1 MDVSRFSMSQE
12 ADQKNPCAS
21 ASPGERRKGNRSSL
35 LPFLL
40 TPIKRNEAAEG
51 RSFRLGLIA
60 ESSGRQVEQ
69 EHVGDVASRAF
80 EVQLA

>member
-21 ASPGERRKGNRSSL
+21 ESPGERRKGKRSSL

-40 TPIKRNEAAEG
+40 TPIK
-51 RSFRLGLIA
+51 
-60 ESSGRQVEQ
+60 
-69 EHVGDVASRAF
+69 
-80 EVQLA
+80 